1 MNTKNALIVD
11 DDQSIRLSLEKLV
24 KREYFSPLLAAD
36 AKTALEILSQEEI
49 DIVILDVNLPD
60 MDGLEVLK
68 KIKEKKPECEVIV
81 ITGQGTREI
90 AIESLRRGAI
100 DYLDKP
106 IEVEE
111 FSAAVGRAQEQLAE
125 RKELRYKNRLL
136 VIDDEEEVVE
146 PLKIF
151 LEKKGY
157 EVAYA
162 LNGREGLEII
172 ENSKVDVLI
181 TDINMDDMDGIEL
194 LEQAKKLCPDI
205 EGIMI
210 TGLRDQELAI
220 KSLRAGAC
228 DYMVKPFS
236 LDELLFPI
244 KRAIERINLN
254 RDRLYRNRE
263 LKISSEIIAE
273 RKRSEEALRESEE
286 KYRTLFENVCEAIV
300 VAQDGVIKFANP
312 KGEELYGSSKK
323 ELASKSLT
331 DFIHEE
337 DREMVRERLEKRL
350 KGENHPISYPFRI
363 IDRSG
368 HTKWV
373 ELKVVLFSWEERP
386 ATLCLMPDITLRKQV
401 EEERAQLINELQKKN
416 EELERANQELKETT
430 VQLVQ
435 TEKLSAIGELMA
447 GVTHELNQPLNGI
460 KIISQSML
468 RDIEK
473 DRFEEEDVGDDLND
487 IVNQVNKMA
496 EIIDHMR
503 IYTRHTEGTLTE
515 VIDVNTLIES
525 PFRLLDQQL
534 RNHNIEVVRELV
546 PDLPKL
552 MGDPIRLEQVFMNLI
567 INARNALES
576 CEREDKRIEVRTYK
590 TDNQGSAT
598 GNHAVAVEVKD
609 NGEGV
614 PEALREKIFQP
625 FFTTREPGKGTGL
638 GLSVSSKIIEEHKGR
653 FELESQVGEG
663 TTFRV
668 ILPVDGAGE
677 GKGNQA

>member
-1 MNTKNALIVD
+1 MNTKNALILD
-11 DDQSIRLSLEKLV
+11 DDQAIRLSLEKLV
-24 KREYFSPLLAAD
+24 KREFLRPLLAAD

-49 DIVILDVNLPD
+49 DIVILDINLPD

-68 KIKEKKPECEVIV
+68 KIKEKKPECQVIV

-90 AIESLRRGAI
+90 AIQSLRRGAI
-100 DYLDKP
+100 DYLEKP
-106 IEVEE
+106 IEMEE
-111 FSAAVGRAQEQLAE
+111 FSAALGRAQEQMAE
-125 RKELRYKNRLL
+125 REDLQYKNRLL
-136 VIDDEEEVVE
+136 VIDDEEAIVE
-146 PLKIF
+146 PMIIF
-151 LEKKGY
+151 LKRKGY

-162 LNGREGLEII
+162 LNGKEGLKII

-181 TDINMDDMDGIEL
+181 TDINMGDMDGIEVL
-194 LEQAKKLCPDI
+194 KRAKRLCPDI
-205 EGIMI
+205 EGIMV
-210 TGLRDQELAI
+210 TGFRDQELAI
-220 KSLRAGAC
+220 KSLRAGAI
-228 DYMVKPFS
+228 DYMVKPFN
-236 LDELLFPI
+236 LGELLFSVE
-244 KRAIERINLN
+244 RAIERINLN

-273 RKRSEEALRESEE
+273 RKRAEEALRKSEE
-286 KYRTLFENVCEAIV
+286 KYRTLFENVDEAV
-300 VAQDGVIKFANP
+300 VVVQDGVIKFANP
-312 KGEELYGSSKK
+312 KGEELYGYSKK

-331 DFIHEE
+331 DFIYEE
-337 DREMVRERLEKRL
+337 DREMVRDRHEKRP
-350 KGENHPISYPFRI
+350 KGEKLPVSHPFRI

-401 EEERAQLINELQKKN
+401 EEERAQLISELQKKN
-416 EELERANQELKETT
+416 EELERANQELEETT

-473 DRFEEEDVGDDLND
+473 NRFEEEDVGNDLND

-503 IYTRHTEGTLTE
+503 IYSRHTEGMPNGM
-515 VIDVNTLIES
+515 IDVNTVIEG
-525 PFRLLDQQL
+525 PFKLLDQQL
-534 RNHNIEVVRELV
+534 KNHNIEVVRELA

-576 CEREDKRIEVRTYK
+576 CGRENKRIEVRTYK
-590 TDNQGSAT
+590 TDNQGSAA
-598 GNHAVAVEVKD
+598 GINAVAVEVKD

-614 PEALREKIFQP
+614 PEDLREKIFQP

-668 ILPVDGAGE
+668 ILPIAD
-677 GKGNQA
+677 